1 MGSPVSPGIPSLL
14 ERCNGRQAPGVDTSW
29 GGWGPCGR
37 RPGGGGDPPM
47 SKERARRRAE
57 REREAAIRRASRER
71 AAERRSRSR
80 ARRQALT
87 GWLPRPHQG
96 KSDVMKDALETRW
109 AARLGALVVSVLVF
123 PVLRL
128 LVSRR

>member
-1 MGSPVSPGIPSLL
+1 
-14 ERCNGRQAPGVDTSW
+14 
-29 GGWGPCGR
+29 
-37 RPGGGGDPPM
+37 M

-57 REREAAIRRASRER
+57 REREAAIRQAARER
-71 AAERRSRSR
+71 EAVRRSR
-80 ARRQALT
+80 ARARRRALT
-87 GWLPRPHQG
+87 GWVPRPHLTPG
-96 KSDVMKDALETRW
+96 VLAARRRAELMATVGVLLALNLLVWLVRPDW

>member
-1 MGSPVSPGIPSLL
+1 
-14 ERCNGRQAPGVDTSW
+14 
-29 GGWGPCGR
+29 
-37 RPGGGGDPPM
+37 M

-57 REREAAIRRASRER
+57 REREAAIRRAARER
-71 AAERRSRSR
+71 EAERRSRSR

-87 GWLPRPHQG
+87 GWVPRPHLTPG
-96 KSDVMKDALETRW
+96 VLAARRRTELMATIGVLLVLNLFVWLVRPDW

>member
-1 MGSPVSPGIPSLL
+1 
-14 ERCNGRQAPGVDTSW
+14 
-29 GGWGPCGR
+29 
-37 RPGGGGDPPM
+37 M

-57 REREAAIRRASRER
+57 REQEAAIRRAARER
-71 AAERRSRSR
+71 EVERRSRSR

-87 GWLPRPHQG
+87 GWVPKPHLTPGVLAARRRTELMATIGLLLLLNLLVWLVRP
-96 KSDVMKDALETRW
+96 DW

-123 PVLRL
+123 PVVLL